1 METNMMVKV
10 GGDSIFCVFENV
22 TKIGKNSKASG
33 KMQQIEKVKNCFK
46 NVTKTNSLP
55 QSKQKKKKKDIPP
68 LASGNQNI
76 YDYKR
81 YSHHHGSICVVIMVG
96 N

>member
-33 KMQQIEKVKNCFK
+33 KMQRIEKVKNCFK

-55 QSKQKKKKKDIPP
+55 QSKQKKKKRIYPLWQVEIKISMTTKDI
-68 LASGNQNI
+68 AI
-76 YDYKR
+76 
-81 YSHHHGSICVVIMVG
+81 IMEVFV
-96 N
+96 